1 LGDWAGNITDLLSDE
16 RYDDYDF
23 NELDHR
29 VILARYYT
37 RIMMVILE
45 HLADLQKMVEVMLDR
60 EGGPARRLISPPDDK
75 NWVYN
80 FHCFVNSVCKH
91 KAGKN
96 GIHSCNHHLPL
107 HFADMLNTCQLD
119 NPVNLSNF
127 NLSELRPNVIQY
139 PKIELLIDRV
149 LTAYKRVD
157 SIVMENE
164 AGFDKI
170 CTKYNDPNYI
180 WTP

>member
-1 LGDWAGNITDLLSDE
+1 
-16 RYDDYDF
+16 
-23 NELDHR
+23 
-29 VILARYYT
+29 
-37 RIMMVILE
+37 MMVISE